1 MPKVT
6 LFNMAGEQ
14 IDEIELSD
22 DVFGV
27 EVRPDIMHRAV
38 VNYLANQRQG
48 TANTLTRAEV
58 AGGGRKPWRQ
68 KGTGRARHGSI
79 RSPLWRKGGVIFGPK
94 PRSFKSTMPKK
105 LKRLALKSALSAKVI
120 ENELILI
127 DSLSMEAPKTKE
139 MVSILKNLNADKKS
153 LIVIAAKDEN
163 IEKSARNLPSVKTT
177 YVNTLNTYDILNHD
191 NLIMTK
197 EAAELVEEVYAG

>member
-1 MPKVT
+1 
-6 LFNMAGEQ
+6 
-14 IDEIELSD
+14 
-22 DVFGV
+22 
-27 EVRPDIMHRAV
+27 
-38 VNYLANQRQG
+38 
-48 TANTLTRAEV
+48 
-58 AGGGRKPWRQ
+58 
-68 KGTGRARHGSI
+68 
-79 RSPLWRKGGVIFGPK
+79 
-94 PRSFKSTMPKK
+94 MPKK
-105 LKRLALKSALSAKVI
+105 LKRLALKSALSAKVV
-120 ENELILI
+120 ENELIVI